1 MSKHP
6 AEITISQASDA
17 AVHLLGGAQRVRTRV
32 RGFAPWLPEQATLA
46 LLDQVR
52 GVLDEYEAYLPL
64 SIRQI
69 FYRLSLAPTITRR
82 PSLRIS
88 GSPNISTAPAG
99 PASFRWTSSATTA
112 ASSPSPMPG
121 GALSSSWRPSTP
133 WQRNSRSITAPGR
146 QHGWS

>member
-1 MSKHP
+1 MPNNSTSTTS
-6 AEITISQASDA
+6 AQATRQ

-112 ASSPSPMPG
+112 ASSPS
-121 GALSSSWRPSTP
+121 
-133 WQRNSRSITAPGR
+133 
-146 QHGWS
+146 